1 MRLRDL
7 SLRYKIPLRVTAL
20 VIGTA
25 FAITASFIAR
35 EYDQLKH
42 DLLRNAEGMGRVLA
56 STLVVPLAH
65 DDVWRAFEI
74 IATPPSGRA
83 DTDAAD
89 GAEILMVLNSEQRV
103 YVSTRPDRFPM
114 LTDPAAVNGDYGQV
128 QRTLRALTRLDPVSI
143 EAQDSDALYMIVPI
157 ASDGVMLGALVMGYS
172 KSMFAPRFYSLVWR
186 AALATLAVLV
196 VLLPVSWYSGHR
208 TGAPLIELADA
219 MGKIGPRVPEELDF
233 KPYDSCDEIG
243 SLGSAFQRMVVE
255 LRKKEELEHEMLR
268 AERLAAIGQLTA
280 GIAHEINNPLGGML
294 NAISTYRRHGSND
307 PMTLKTLSLLER
319 GLVQIKDTV
328 AALLVEARVRSHP
341 LTRQDVED
349 ARTLVQ
355 PTAHRKRASL
365 VWENTV
371 AETLPLPSTLVR
383 QVLINLLLNAVEAI
397 DERGQVSCRAYGDSD
412 RLRIDVSNDGR
423 YIPQAD
429 LPYLFEPFSRL
440 SRDGH
445 GLGLWVTYQIVQ
457 QLAGEITVQSRP
469 GKTAFAVVLPLRRA
483 A

>member
-1 MRLRDL
+1 
-7 SLRYKIPLRVTAL
+7 
-20 VIGTA
+20 
-25 FAITASFIAR
+25 
-35 EYDQLKH
+35 
-42 DLLRNAEGMGRVLA
+42 
-56 STLVVPLAH
+56 
-65 DDVWRAFEI
+65 
-74 IATPPSGRA
+74 
-83 DTDAAD
+83 
-89 GAEILMVLNSEQRV
+89 
-103 YVSTRPDRFPM
+103 
-114 LTDPAAVNGDYGQV
+114 
-128 QRTLRALTRLDPVSI
+128 
-143 EAQDSDALYMIVPI
+143 MIVPI